1 MALPLIS
8 KRKSYTTKSITHG
21 DIAKHVKFISWI
33 RYTVRFNT
41 DVKGKIQTNYSLL
54 LYTLDYKLT
63 R

>member
-41 DVKGKIQTNYSLL
+41 DIKGENSNQLFAVALN
-54 LYTLDYKLT
+54 
-63 R
+63 